1 MNATKLFLAVV
12 LVASL
17 ALASSTTGTCPK
29 SWVKLN
35 DSPVCYGAKGDSY
48 GSFTYGKNIFVSA
61 FKLVYL
67 SGYVSCDGSR
77 KSNWC
82 CDPNKSNLCT
92 VITDGHNNVIA
103 PNPKPSNIRSY
114 TIPGYTS
121 SSPDL
126 VFCRDTTLCVF
137 STTEIRLWYAEDL
150 LNTSEGDN
158 SGETCADVY
167 ALLA

>member
-114 TIPGYTS
+114 TILGYTS

>member
-61 FKLVYL
+61 FKLVFL
-67 SGYVSCDGSR
+67 RGYVSCGRNR

-82 CDPNKSNLCT
+82 CDPNKPNICT
-92 VITDGHNNVIA
+92 LITDGHNNVLVPESGKI
-103 PNPKPSNIRSY
+103 SSY
-114 TIPGYTS
+114 RIPGYTS

-126 VFCRDTTLCVF
+126 VICRDTPLCVF
-137 STTEIRLWYAEDL
+137 STTEIRLWYIEDL
-150 LNTSEGDN
+150 LNKSESDN
-158 SGETCADVY
+158 SGKTCADVY

>member
-1 MNATKLFLAVV
+1 MNATKLFLVVV

-17 ALASSTTGTCPK
+17 ALASSTTGMCPK

-35 DSPVCYGAKGDSY
+35 DSPVCYGAKGNCY

-61 FKLVYL
+61 FKLVYRYGYL
-67 SGYVSCDGSR
+67 SCGINRRSH
-77 KSNWC
+77 WC
-82 CDPNKSNLCT
+82 CDPNRSGLCT
-92 VITDGHNNVIA
+92 VITDGDNNVIA

-114 TIPGYTS
+114 TIPGYTT

-126 VFCRDTTLCVF
+126 VFCRSTPLSVF
-137 STTEIRLWYAEDL
+137 STAEIRLWYAEDL
-150 LNTSEGDN
+150 LNTSESDN
-158 SGETCADVY
+158 SGQTCADVY